1 LRPTAPRS
9 RGPRKC
15 KGFSIQNRS
24 LQTRQDPGLFLL
36 VTEKRFSSVNLHVRD
51 RVDASNGVLL
61 CGRLPF
67 CSIATWQ
74 DEDNVADIDL
84 NQKGRIRAAALA
96 ALLWPAPVWFYDFW
110 TCRVRLW
117 TPYRLPTHLHAGHF
131 SAGLHKAFARLP
143 ALQHTDRPRRCNP
156 TPHLRTCNEKCE
168 TRQTGVDCRACLAWA
183 NACPRMDLWVGTPAC
198 MRALPSLPLRVSRA
212 WMV

>member
-1 LRPTAPRS
+1 MRPTAPRS

-156 TPHLRTCNEKCE
+156 TPHLRSVGRYSCVHESASIPASPCL
-168 TRQTGVDCRACLAWA
+168 TRVDGVTWPARDPSASTRRKQASAPL
-183 NACPRMDLWVGTPAC
+183 PRNG
-198 MRALPSLPLRVSRA
+198 ALP
-212 WMV
+212 